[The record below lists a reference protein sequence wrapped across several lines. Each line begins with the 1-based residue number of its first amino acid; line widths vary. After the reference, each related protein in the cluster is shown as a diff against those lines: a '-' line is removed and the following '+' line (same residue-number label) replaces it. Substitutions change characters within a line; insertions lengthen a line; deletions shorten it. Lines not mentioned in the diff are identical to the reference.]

1 MPFDTF
7 FFLCYWHK
15 LSFEIFLLL
24 KESPTDPEVAGNAP
38 IVLPTGSK
46 LKQSICSS
54 DIETL

>member
-7 FFLCYWHK
+7 FVLYYWHK

-46 LKQSICSS
+46 LK
-54 DIETL
+54 